1 MRPIHKL
8 NGGNGATLCKNC
20 YTMINVGW
28 TEETLCR
35 ECKGAL
41 DLKET
46 KTKEDEKQI
55 SRETP
60 IL

>member
-1 MRPIHKL
+1 MKPIYKL

-20 YTMINVGW
+20 YAMISVGW
-28 TEETLCR
+28 IEETLCR

-46 KTKEDEKQI
+46 KRIRYEKK
-55 SRETP
+55 
-60 IL
+60 

>member
-1 MRPIHKL
+1 MKPIHKL

-20 YTMINVGW
+20 YAMISVGW
-28 TEETLCR
+28 IEETLCR

-46 KTKEDEKQI
+46 KRIRYEKK
-55 SRETP
+55 
-60 IL
+60 